1 MGKRK
6 NALRGAY
13 FEAEAKAM
21 SRPVSIPDSNAI
33 YTKII
38 TEFKDRQRAEIQ
50 KWRQAL
56 SAATDPESQ
65 KLFVLQDLYDNLR
78 SDGHLIS
85 QVELRKAAT
94 LCSSF
99 SIIDKRTGKE
109 QPEKSAFF
117 RGRWYYDFMEDALD
131 SAMRGYTLLELIN
144 PVKPQFIAMPRRNI
158 IPYKGQITLSVNDDK
173 GIPYMDR
180 LGDTMIEIG
189 NVDEL
194 GLMADLCGQLIWKRN
209 AQQSWAEYSERFGMP
224 LITATTNTSS
234 DADIARTRG
243 MLSVLGES
251 AQAVLPAGTTLDI
264 KETKAGDNY
273 MVYDKQI
280 ERINSEIGKPITG
293 GTMIS
298 DNGASRSQ
306 GEVHERNLDDKIA
319 ARDKRIITFITND
332 QLIPMLARKG
342 HNLNPDTDA
351 LVFDQSY
358 ELSLKDHWEIVN
370 GAHGWCNIPT
380 DWISKTFG
388 FPIDGLKEPAVLPEP
403 VVSLKAPD
411 QILTPGTFAAN
422 FR

>member
-1 MGKRK
+1 MGRK
-6 NALRGAY
+6 TNTPGRAY
-13 FEAEAKAM
+13 FEARAKAALPA
-21 SRPVSIPDSNAI
+21 SKPDSDAI
-33 YTKII
+33 YTRII

-56 SAATDPESQ
+56 NAATDPQNQ
-65 KLFVLQDLYDNLR
+65 KLFVLQDLYDSLR

-94 LCSSF
+94 LCGGF

-109 QPEKSAFF
+109 QPDKSAFF
-117 RGRWYYDFMEDALD
+117 RSRWYYDFMEDALD
-131 SAMRGYTLLELIN
+131 SVMRGYTLLELTD
-144 PVKPQFIAMPRRNI
+144 PVKPKFMALPRRNI
-158 IPYKGQITLSVNDDK
+158 IPLKGQVIFSVNDDK
-173 GIPYMDR
+173 GLPYTDR
-180 LGDTMIEIG
+180 LGDTVIEIG
-189 NVDEL
+189 NTDEL

-243 MLSVLGES
+243 MLSTLGEA
-251 AQAVLPAGTTLDI
+251 AQAVLPAGTTIDV

-273 MVYDKQI
+273 LVYDKQI
-280 ERINSEIGKPITG
+280 ERINSEMGKPITG

-342 HNLNPDTDA
+342 HDLNPDTDA
-351 LVFDQSY
+351 LTFDQSY
-358 ELSLKDHWEIVN
+358 ELTLKDHWEIVN
-370 GAHGWCNIPT
+370 GAHDWCNIPVE
-380 DWISKTFG
+380 WISKTFG
-388 FPIDGLKEPAVLPEP
+388 FPIDSLKEPATASNLATSRKTPE
-403 VVSLKAPD
+403 
-411 QILTPGTFAAN
+411 QIFTPGTFTAN
-422 FR
+422 FW

>member
-1 MGKRK
+1 MGRK
-6 NALRGAY
+6 TNTSGRAY
-13 FEAEAKAM
+13 FEARTKTAL
-21 SRPVSIPDSNAI
+21 PVSKPDSDAV

-56 SAATDPESQ
+56 NAATDPQNQ
-65 KLFVLQDLYDNLR
+65 KLFVLQDLYDSLR

-85 QVELRKAAT
+85 QVNLRKAAT
-94 LCSSF
+94 LCSGF

-109 QPEKSAFF
+109 QPDKSVFF
-117 RGRWYYDFMEDALD
+117 RSQWYYDFMEDALD
-131 SAMRGYTLLELIN
+131 SIMRGYTLLELTN
-144 PVKPQFIAMPRRNI
+144 PVKPEFTALPRRNI
-158 IPYKGQITLSVNDDK
+158 IPLKGQVIFSVNDDK
-173 GIPYMDR
+173 GLLYMDR
-180 LGDTMIEIG
+180 LGDTIIEIG
-189 NVDEL
+189 NTDEL

-243 MLSVLGES
+243 MLSTLGEA
-251 AQAVLPAGTTLDI
+251 AQAVLPAGTTIDV

-273 MVYDKQI
+273 LVYDKQI
-280 ERINSEIGKPITG
+280 ERINSEMGKPITG

-319 ARDKRIITFITND
+319 ARDKRIIMFITND
-332 QLIPMLARKG
+332 QLIPMLAHKG
-342 HNLNPDTDA
+342 HDLNPDTDV
-351 LVFDQSY
+351 LIFDQSY
-358 ELSLKDHWEIVN
+358 KLTLKEHWEIVN
-370 GAHGWCNIPT
+370 GAHAWCNIPAE
-380 DWISKTFG
+380 WISKTFG
-388 FPIDGLKEPAVLPEP
+388 FPIDSLKEPATASNPATSRKTPE
-403 VVSLKAPD
+403 
-411 QILTPGTFAAN
+411 QIFTPGTFTAN